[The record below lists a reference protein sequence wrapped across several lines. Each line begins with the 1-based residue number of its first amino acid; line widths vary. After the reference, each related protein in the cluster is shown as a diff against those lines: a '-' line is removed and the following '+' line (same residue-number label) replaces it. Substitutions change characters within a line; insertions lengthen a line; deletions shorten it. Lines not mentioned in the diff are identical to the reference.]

1 MMEAIESF
9 VALLEPFRDCFTKPT
24 YSTFVTL
31 FVGLALSYRRRYITD
46 AIITTGNTR
55 RGHHSNYHRFFSQAA
70 WSLDQVSLTMVMLIV
85 RTFVPC
91 GVIFIAVDDTLR
103 RRRGL
108 SLFGAGMHY
117 DPLMSSRGRKV
128 VNWGHCWVVVS
139 IVVGNLP
146 WAPGRYWS
154 LPILFRLYR
163 NRQGKTK
170 GLKTSPKSVKRTSKG
185 GQGKVA
191 KVLTKSAVQKDPS
204 PPHRTKPEL
213 AVELI
218 TLLAAWLPDREF
230 LLTGDSAYGGASVAK
245 HLPANMHLISRAH
258 SEAALYAEAPLP
270 GPNQKAGRPR
280 KKGNRL
286 PKIKDWANDSSKPWE
301 SLNFNQF
308 GLHAELLVK
317 TCQALYYTTAGQRL
331 LTIVLSRDTTG
342 GRPDAVFYCTNL
354 KLTPR
359 EILSTYATRWSIEM
373 TFENCKQLL
382 GFGDAANRVPLAV
395 ERTAPMSMI
404 LYSVIVLWFHS
415 EGQDSLRFPDRP
427 WYRHKRFPSFA
438 DMLTTLRRESLA
450 KQIRRVLKNTRVDE
464 TQLAQLV
471 ELHTLAG

>member
-1 MMEAIESF
+1 MEVIQSFLVLLESF
-9 VALLEPFRDCFTKPT
+9 RKCFTDPT
-24 YSTFVTL
+24 FATFTWIVAGW
-31 FVGLALSYRRRYITD
+31 VLSYRRRFITD
-46 AIITTGNTR
+46 AIVTTGRTR
-55 RGHHSNYHRFFSQAA
+55 KGHHSNYHRFFSQAA
-70 WSLDQVSLTMVMLIV
+70 WSLDQVSFTLVLLSIRILI
-85 RTFVPC
+85 PQ
-91 GVIFIAVDDTLR
+91 GVIVIAVDDTLR
-103 RRRGL
+103 RKRGL

-117 DPLMSSRGRKV
+117 DPLLSSRGKKI

-139 IVVGNLP
+139 IVVGDFP
-146 WAPGRYWS
+146 WAPGKYWS
-154 LPILFRLYR
+154 LPILFRLYH

-170 GLKTSPKSVKRTSKG
+170 GRKSSPKFVKRTPKG
-185 GQGKVA
+185 GQGQA
-191 KVLTKSAVQKDPS
+191 TKVLLKPTIEHVPS

-245 HLPANMHLISRAH
+245 RLPTNMHLISRAH
-258 SEAALYAEAPLP
+258 AKAALYAVAPLP
-270 GPNQKAGRPR
+270 TPSQKAGRPR
-280 KKGNRL
+280 KRGNRL
-286 PKIKDWANDSSKPWE
+286 PKIQDWATDASQPWE
-301 SLNFNQF
+301 PLDFQQF
-308 GLHAELLVK
+308 GLHAQLLVK

-331 LTIVLSRDTTG
+331 LTIVLSRDTSG

-395 ERTAPMSMI
+395 ERTAPLSMM
-404 LYSVIVLWFHS
+404 LYSLIVLWFHC
-415 EGQDSLRFPDRP
+415 EGQYSLRFPDRP
-427 WYRHKRFPSFA
+427 WYRHKRFPSFG

-450 KQIRRVLKNTRVDE
+450 KQIRRVLQHTRVDE

-471 ELHTLAG
+471 ELLTLAG

>member
-1 MMEAIESF
+1 
-9 VALLEPFRDCFTKPT
+9 L
-24 YSTFVTL
+24 
-31 FVGLALSYRRRYITD
+31 
-46 AIITTGNTR
+46 
-55 RGHHSNYHRFFSQAA
+55 YH
-70 WSLDQVSLTMVMLIV
+70 
-85 RTFVPC
+85 
-91 GVIFIAVDDTLR
+91 
-103 RRRGL
+103 
-108 SLFGAGMHY
+108 
-117 DPLMSSRGRKV
+117 
-128 VNWGHCWVVVS
+128 
-139 IVVGNLP
+139 
-146 WAPGRYWS
+146 
-154 LPILFRLYR
+154 
-163 NRQGKTK
+163 NRQGQTK
-170 GLKTSPKSVKRTSKG
+170 GKKSSPKIVKRTLKG
-185 GQGKVA
+185 GQKKATKVLLKPTTA
-191 KVLTKSAVQKDPS
+191 KVPS

-245 HLPANMHLISRAH
+245 HLPTNMHLISRAH
-258 SEAALYAEAPLP
+258 ADAALYAVAPPPLSSRK
-270 GPNQKAGRPR
+270 GGRPR
-280 KKGNRL
+280 KRGDRL
-286 PKIKDWANDSSKPWE
+286 PKIQDWAQDSSQPWE
-301 SLNFNQF
+301 SLDFKQF
-308 GLHAELLVK
+308 GLHAQLLVK

-342 GRPDAVFYCTNL
+342 GRPDVVFYCTNL
-354 KLTPR
+354 KLTAR

-382 GFGDAANRVPLAV
+382 GFGDAANRVPLAI

-404 LYSVIVLWFHS
+404 LYSLIVLWFHC
-415 EGQDSLRFPDRP
+415 EGHHSLRFPDRP